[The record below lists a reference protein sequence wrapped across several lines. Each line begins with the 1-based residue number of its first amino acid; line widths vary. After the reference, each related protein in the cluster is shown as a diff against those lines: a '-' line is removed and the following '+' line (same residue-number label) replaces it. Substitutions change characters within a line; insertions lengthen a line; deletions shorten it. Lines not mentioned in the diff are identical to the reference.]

1 VFLSSEHPI
10 ECEEHNM
17 KSLLLVI
24 LAVSLAVL
32 LIKGF
37 SAVASAFAIVAA
49 ICLVLVAF
57 RSGLSNLFKSG

>member
-1 VFLSSEHPI
+1 
-10 ECEEHNM
+10 M